1 MTSKVVGEGTYGC
14 VLKPPILCNETKNL
28 VSQDYVNKIS
38 KIMTR
43 EHAINEN
50 DEYSAINNIEG
61 LDKYAIT
68 GPLLCKPLLDK
79 NFNASVKKCK
89 TLKVKNAFKNDK
101 HDLRMLLLEDGGLSI
116 YDHITKVFILQSLD
130 EKKVFLTSLIKLFD
144 GLLFFQSNEIM
155 HRDIKLA
162 NMVYNVNNGRAKYI
176 DFGLM
181 TNFKRFARRCSSNT
195 ERLGISH
202 TYYAPENSCSNK
214 FSFNSY
220 KLKCTRI
227 KDHFKTHED
236 FISYLQKS
244 FDIYCLCLALLNMVS
259 ILHSKNSGQKKNAIS
274 GSFLE
279 DFSILLL
286 DYVKYDVSKRN
297 INILQLK
304 EKYISLLKKYNYYLK
319 KTTQPSPEVIDVIEK
334 IKKKE
339 FKADLAKICPPAKP
353 ILNPSTNRCVAD
365 CKTGFIRNKS
375 FRCVKMN
382 LAKDLEKDL
391 AKNNSKKKSNS
402 ASVTRKKHH
411 TSVVV
416 NSSSIAKK
424 QLCIS
429 KNKDYNHITK
439 RCNVKCPKHK
449 TRNSQ
454 FKCVSMNK

>member
-14 VLKPPILCNETKNL
+14 VLKPPILCNETSNL
-28 VSQDYVNKIS
+28 DKQDYVNKIS

-43 EHAINEN
+43 QHAINEEA
-50 DEYSAINNIEG
+50 EYSAINNIQG
-61 LDKYAIT
+61 LEKYAIT

-79 NFNASVKKCK
+79 NFNASVSKCK
-89 TLKVKNAFKNDK
+89 TLKVKTAFKNTKD
-101 HDLRMLLLEDGGLSI
+101 DLRMLLLEDGGLSI
-116 YDHITKVFILQSLD
+116 YDHITKVFMLQSLD

-181 TNFKRFARRCSSNT
+181 TNFKRFAKRCRENT

-214 FSFNSY
+214 YSFNSN
-220 KLKCTRI
+220 KLKCT
-227 KDHFKTHED
+227 KVKEHFKTHD
-236 FISYLQKS
+236 GFISYLQKS

-259 ILHSKNSGQKKNAIS
+259 VLDYRNSGQKKHTIP
-274 GSFLE
+274 GSFFE
-279 DFSILLL
+279 EFSILLL
-286 DYVKYDVSKRN
+286 DYIKYDVSKRN

-304 EKYISLLKKYNYYLK
+304 EKYISLLKKHNCYLK
-319 KTTQPSPEVIDVIEK
+319 KAIQQPSPEVIDVIEK

-353 ILNPSTNRCVAD
+353 VLNPSTNRCVAE

-382 LAKDLEKDL
+382 LAKDL
-391 AKNNSKKKSNS
+391 AKNVAKKNS
-402 ASVTRKKHH
+402 ASASITRKKHH
-411 TSVVV
+411 TSLLA

-439 RCNVKCPKHK
+439 RCNAKCPKHK
-449 TRNSQ
+449 TRNSL
-454 FKCVSMNK
+454 FKCVSKNK

>member
-1 MTSKVVGEGTYGC
+1 MTSNVVGEGTYGC

-43 EHAINEN
+43 QHAINEEA
-50 DEYSAINNIEG
+50 EYSAINNIEG

-89 TLKVKNAFKNDK
+89 TLKVKTAFKNAKD
-101 HDLRMLLLEDGGLSI
+101 DLRMLLLEDGGLSI
-116 YDHITKVFILQSLD
+116 YDHITKVFMLQSLD

-181 TNFKRFARRCSSNT
+181 TNFKRFAKRCRENT

-214 FSFNSY
+214 YSFNSN
-220 KLKCTRI
+220 KLKCTKI

-259 ILHSKNSGQKKNAIS
+259 VLDYRNSGQKKDAIPR
-274 GSFLE
+274 SFFE
-279 DFSILLL
+279 EFSILLL
-286 DYVKYDVSKRN
+286 EYIKYDVSKRN

-304 EKYISLLKKYNYYLK
+304 EKYVNLLKKHNCYLK
-319 KTTQPSPEVIDVIEK
+319 KATQPSPEVIDVIEK

-382 LAKDLEKDL
+382 LAKDL
-391 AKNNSKKKSNS
+391 ANSKKKSNS
-402 ASVTRKKHH
+402 VTRKKHN
-411 TSVVV
+411 TSLVV
-416 NSSSIAKK
+416 NDSSVAKK
-424 QLCIS
+424 QHCIS

-439 RCNVKCPKHK
+439 RCNAKCPKNK
-449 TRNSQ
+449 TRNSL
-454 FKCVSMNK
+454 FKCV

>member
-14 VLKPPILCNETKNL
+14 VLKPPILCNETSNL
-28 VSQDYVNKIS
+28 VAQDYANKIS

-43 EHAINEN
+43 QHAINEEA
-50 DEYSAINNIEG
+50 EYSAINNIQG

-89 TLKVKNAFKNDK
+89 TLKVKTAFNNAKD
-101 HDLRMLLLEDGGLSI
+101 DLRMLLLEDGGLSI
-116 YDHITKVFILQSLD
+116 YDHITKVFMLQSLD

-181 TNFKRFARRCSSNT
+181 TNFKRFAKRCRENN

-214 FSFNSY
+214 YSFNSN
-220 KLKCTRI
+220 KLKCTKI
-227 KDHFKTHED
+227 KEHFKTHED

-244 FDIYCLCLALLNMVS
+244 FDIYCLSLALLNMVS
-259 ILHSKNSGQKKNAIS
+259 VLDYKNSGLKKQAIPA
-274 GSFLE
+274 SFFE

-286 DYVKYDVSKRN
+286 GYVKYDVSKRN

-304 EKYISLLKKYNYYLK
+304 EKYISLLKKHNCYLK
-319 KTTQPSPEVIDVIEK
+319 KATQQPSLEVIDVIEK

-339 FKADLAKICPPAKP
+339 FKADLAKICPPTKP
-353 ILNPSTNRCVAD
+353 VLNPSTNRCVAD
-365 CKTGFIRNKS
+365 CKTGFIRNNS

-382 LAKDLEKDL
+382 LAKDL
-391 AKNNSKKKSNS
+391 ANSKNNSKKKSKS
-402 ASVTRKKHH
+402 ASITRKKHN
-411 TSVVV
+411 TSLVV
-416 NSSSIAKK
+416 NSSYDAKK

-439 RCNVKCPKHK
+439 RCNAKCPKHK
-449 TRNSQ
+449 TRNSL
-454 FKCVSMNK
+454 FKCV

>member
-1 MTSKVVGEGTYGC
+1 
-14 VLKPPILCNETKNL
+14 
-28 VSQDYVNKIS
+28 
-38 KIMTR
+38 
-43 EHAINEN
+43 
-50 DEYSAINNIEG
+50 
-61 LDKYAIT
+61 
-68 GPLLCKPLLDK
+68 
-79 NFNASVKKCK
+79 
-89 TLKVKNAFKNDK
+89 
-101 HDLRMLLLEDGGLSI
+101 MLLLEDGGLSI
-116 YDHITKVFILQSLD
+116 YDHITKVFMLQSLD

-181 TNFKRFARRCSSNT
+181 TNFKRFAKRCRENN

-214 FSFNSY
+214 YSFNSM
-220 KLKCTRI
+220 KIKCT
-227 KDHFKTHED
+227 KVKEHFKTHDE

-259 ILHSKNSGQKKNAIS
+259 VLDYRNSGQKKHTIPR
-274 GSFLE
+274 SFFE
-279 DFSILLL
+279 EFSILLL
-286 DYVKYDVSKRN
+286 DYIKYDVSKRN
-297 INILQLK
+297 INIAQLK
-304 EKYISLLKKYNYYLK
+304 EKYVALLKKHNCYLK
-319 KTTQPSPEVIDVIEK
+319 KATQPSPEVIDVIEK

-353 ILNPSTNRCVAD
+353 ILNPSTNRCVVD

-382 LAKDLEKDL
+382 LAKDL
-391 AKNNSKKKSNS
+391 AKKNS
-402 ASVTRKKHH
+402 ASASITRKKHH
-411 TSVVV
+411 TSLLA

-439 RCNVKCPKHK
+439 RCNAKCPKHK
-449 TRNSQ
+449 TRNSL
-454 FKCVSMNK
+454 FKCV

>member
-43 EHAINEN
+43 QHAINEEA
-50 DEYSAINNIEG
+50 EYSAINNIQG

-89 TLKVKNAFKNDK
+89 TLKVKTAFKNAKD
-101 HDLRMLLLEDGGLSI
+101 DLRMLLLEDGGLSI
-116 YDHITKVFILQSLD
+116 YDHITKVFMLQSLD

-181 TNFKRFARRCSSNT
+181 TNFKRFAKRCSSNT

-214 FSFNSY
+214 FSFNSN
-220 KLKCTRI
+220 KLKCTKI
-227 KDHFKTHED
+227 KEHFKTHED

-244 FDIYCLCLALLNMVS
+244 FDIYCLSLALLNMVS
-259 ILHSKNSGQKKNAIS
+259 VLDYRNSGLKKDAIPR
-274 GSFLE
+274 SFFE
-279 DFSILLL
+279 EFSILLL
-286 DYVKYDVSKRN
+286 EYIKYDVSKRN

-304 EKYISLLKKYNYYLK
+304 EKYVALLKKHNCYLK
-319 KTTQPSPEVIDVIEK
+319 KATQQPSPEVIDVIEK

-339 FKADLAKICPPAKP
+339 FKADLAKICPQAKP

-382 LAKDLEKDL
+382 LA
-391 AKNNSKKKSNS
+391 NSKKKSNS
-402 ASVTRKKHH
+402 VTKKKHN
-411 TSVVV
+411 TSLVV
-416 NSSSIAKK
+416 NDSSVAKK
-424 QLCIS
+424 KLCIS

-439 RCNVKCPKHK
+439 RCNAKCPKNK
-449 TRNSQ
+449 TRNSL
-454 FKCVSMNK
+454 FKCV

>member
-14 VLKPPILCNETKNL
+14 VLKPPILCDETSNL
-28 VSQDYVNKIS
+28 VAQDYSNKIS

-50 DEYSAINNIEG
+50 AEYSAINNIQG

-89 TLKVKNAFKNDK
+89 TLKVKTAFKNAKD
-101 HDLRMLLLEDGGLSI
+101 DLRMLLLEDGGLSI
-116 YDHITKVFILQSLD
+116 YDHMTKVFMLQSLD

-181 TNFKRFARRCSSNT
+181 TNFKRFAKRCSSNT

-202 TYYAPENSCSNK
+202 SYYAPENSCSNK
-214 FSFNSY
+214 YSFNSN
-220 KLKCTRI
+220 KLKCTKI
-227 KDHFKTHED
+227 KEHFKTHED

-244 FDIYCLCLALLNMVS
+244 FDIYCLSLALLNMVS
-259 ILHSKNSGQKKNAIS
+259 VLDYRNSGLKKEAIPA
-274 GSFLE
+274 SFFE
-279 DFSILLL
+279 EFSILLL
-286 DYVKYDVSKRN
+286 GYVKYDVSKRN

-304 EKYISLLKKYNYYLK
+304 EKYISLLKKHNCYLK
-319 KTTQPSPEVIDVIEK
+319 KATQPSPEVIDVIEK

-339 FKADLAKICPPAKP
+339 FKVDLAKICPPAKP
-353 ILNPSTNRCVAD
+353 VLNPSTNRCVAD

-382 LAKDLEKDL
+382 LAKDL
-391 AKNNSKKKSNS
+391 ANSKKSSKS
-402 ASVTRKKHH
+402 ASVTRKKHN
-411 TSVVV
+411 TSLVV
-416 NSSSIAKK
+416 NDSSIAKK

-449 TRNSQ
+449 TRNSL
-454 FKCVSMNK
+454 FKCV

>member
-14 VLKPPILCNETKNL
+14 VLKPPILCNETSNL
-28 VSQDYVNKIS
+28 VAQDYANKIS

-43 EHAINEN
+43 QHAINEEA
-50 DEYSAINNIEG
+50 EYSAINNIQG

-89 TLKVKNAFKNDK
+89 TLKVKTAFKNAKD
-101 HDLRMLLLEDGGLSI
+101 DLRMLLLEDGGLSI
-116 YDHITKVFILQSLD
+116 YDHITKVFMLQSLD

-181 TNFKRFARRCSSNT
+181 TNFKRFAKRCRENN

-202 TYYAPENSCSNK
+202 TYYASENSCSNK
-214 FSFNSY
+214 FSFNSN
-220 KLKCTRI
+220 KLKCTKI
-227 KDHFKTHED
+227 KEHFKTHED

-259 ILHSKNSGQKKNAIS
+259 VLDYKNSGQKKHTIPRT
-274 GSFLE
+274 FFE
-279 DFSILLL
+279 EFSILLL
-286 DYVKYDVSKRN
+286 GYIKYDVSKRN

-304 EKYISLLKKYNYYLK
+304 EKYISLLKKHNCYLK
-319 KTTQPSPEVIDVIEK
+319 KATQQPSPEVIDVIEK

-353 ILNPSTNRCVAD
+353 VLNPSTNRCVAE

-382 LAKDLEKDL
+382 LAKDLEKE
-391 AKNNSKKKSNS
+391 NSKKNSN
-402 ASVTRKKHH
+402 SVTRKKHN
-411 TSVVV
+411 TSLVV
-416 NSSSIAKK
+416 NDSSIAKK

-439 RCNVKCPKHK
+439 RCNAKCPKHK
-449 TRNSQ
+449 TRNSL
-454 FKCVSMNK
+454 FKCV

>member
-14 VLKPPILCNETKNL
+14 VLKPPILCNETSNL
-28 VSQDYVNKIS
+28 VAQDYANKIS

-43 EHAINEN
+43 QHAINEN
-50 DEYSAINNIEG
+50 AEYSAINNIQG

-79 NFNASVKKCK
+79 NFNASVSKCK
-89 TLKVKNAFKNDK
+89 TLKVKTAFKNTKD
-101 HDLRMLLLEDGGLSI
+101 DLRMLLLEDGGLSI
-116 YDHITKVFILQSLD
+116 YDHITKVFMLQSLD

-181 TNFKRFARRCSSNT
+181 TNFKRFAKRCSSNS

-202 TYYAPENSCSNK
+202 SYYAPENSCSNK
-214 FSFNSY
+214 YSFNSN
-220 KLKCTRI
+220 KLKCTKI
-227 KDHFKTHED
+227 KEHFKTHED

-244 FDIYCLCLALLNMVS
+244 FDIYCLSLALLNMMHV
-259 ILHSKNSGQKKNAIS
+259 LDYKNKGLKKQAIVQ
-274 GSFLE
+274 SFFE
-279 DFSILLL
+279 EVSILLL

-304 EKYISLLKKYNYYLK
+304 EKYISLLKKHNCYLK
-319 KTTQPSPEVIDVIEK
+319 KAMQQPSPEVIDVIEK
-334 IKKKE
+334 IKQKE

-353 ILNPSTNRCVAD
+353 VLNPSTNRCVAD

-382 LAKDLEKDL
+382 LAKDL
-391 AKNNSKKKSNS
+391 ANSKKSGKS
-402 ASVTRKKHH
+402 ASITRKKHN
-411 TSVVV
+411 TSLVV

-424 QLCIS
+424 QHCIS

-439 RCNVKCPKHK
+439 RCNAKCPKHK
-449 TRNSQ
+449 TRNSL
-454 FKCVSMNK
+454 FKCV

>member
-14 VLKPPILCNETKNL
+14 VLKPPILCNETSNL
-28 VSQDYVNKIS
+28 VAQDYANKIS

-43 EHAINEN
+43 QHAINEEA
-50 DEYSAINNIEG
+50 EYSAINNIQG

-89 TLKVKNAFKNDK
+89 TLKVKTAFKNAKD
-101 HDLRMLLLEDGGLSI
+101 DLRMLLLEDGGLSI
-116 YDHITKVFILQSLD
+116 YDHITKVFMLQSLD

-181 TNFKRFARRCSSNT
+181 TNFKRFAKRCRENT

-214 FSFNSY
+214 FSFNSN
-220 KLKCTRI
+220 KLKCTKI
-227 KDHFKTHED
+227 KEHFKTHED

-259 ILHSKNSGQKKNAIS
+259 VLDYRNSGPKKQAIPRT
-274 GSFLE
+274 FFE
-279 DFSILLL
+279 EFSILLL
-286 DYVKYDVSKRN
+286 GYIKYDVSKRN

-304 EKYISLLKKYNYYLK
+304 EKYISLLKKHNCYLK
-319 KTTQPSPEVIDVIEK
+319 KATQPSPEVIDVIEK

-339 FKADLAKICPPAKP
+339 FKADLAKICPPTKP
-353 ILNPSTNRCVAD
+353 VLNPSTNRCVAD

-382 LAKDLEKDL
+382 LAKDL
-391 AKNNSKKKSNS
+391 ANSKKSSKKSSKS
-402 ASVTRKKHH
+402 ASITRKKHN
-411 TSVVV
+411 TSLVV

-439 RCNVKCPKHK
+439 RCNAKCPKHK

>member
-14 VLKPPILCNETKNL
+14 VLKPPILCNETSNL

-43 EHAINEN
+43 QHAINEN
-50 DEYSAINNIEG
+50 AEYSAINNIQG

-89 TLKVKNAFKNDK
+89 TLKVKTAFKNAKD
-101 HDLRMLLLEDGGLSI
+101 DLRMLLLEDGGLSI
-116 YDHITKVFILQSLD
+116 YDHITKVFMLQSLD

-181 TNFKRFARRCSSNT
+181 TNFKRFAKRCRENN

-214 FSFNSY
+214 FSFNSN
-220 KLKCTRI
+220 KLKCTKI
-227 KDHFKTHED
+227 KEHFKTHED

-244 FDIYCLCLALLNMVS
+244 FDIYCLSLALLNMVS
-259 ILHSKNSGQKKNAIS
+259 VLDYKNSGLKKEAIPA
-274 GSFLE
+274 SFFE

-286 DYVKYDVSKRN
+286 GYVKYDVSKRN

-304 EKYISLLKKYNYYLK
+304 EKYISLLKKHNCYLK
-319 KTTQPSPEVIDVIEK
+319 KATQQPSLEVIDVIEK

-353 ILNPSTNRCVAD
+353 VLNPSTNRCVAD

-382 LAKDLEKDL
+382 LAKDL
-391 AKNNSKKKSNS
+391 ANSKKSSKS
-402 ASVTRKKHH
+402 ASITRKKHN
-411 TSVVV
+411 TSLVV
-416 NSSSIAKK
+416 NDSSIAKK

-454 FKCVSMNK
+454 FKCVSKNK

>member
-14 VLKPPILCNETKNL
+14 VLKPPILCDEASNL
-28 VSQDYVNKIS
+28 VAQDYANKIS

-43 EHAINEN
+43 QHAINEN
-50 DEYSAINNIEG
+50 AEYSAINNIQG

-79 NFNASVKKCK
+79 NFNASVSKCK
-89 TLKVKNAFKNDK
+89 TLKVKTAFKNTKD
-101 HDLRMLLLEDGGLSI
+101 DLRMLLLEDGGLSI
-116 YDHITKVFILQSLD
+116 YDHITKVFMLQSLD

-181 TNFKRFARRCSSNT
+181 TNFKRFAKRCSSNS

-202 TYYAPENSCSNK
+202 SYYAPENSCSNK
-214 FSFNSY
+214 YSFNSN
-220 KLKCTRI
+220 KLKCTKI
-227 KDHFKTHED
+227 KEHFKTHED

-244 FDIYCLCLALLNMVS
+244 FDIYCLSLALLNMMHV
-259 ILHSKNSGQKKNAIS
+259 LDYKNKGLKKQAIVQ
-274 GSFLE
+274 SFFE
-279 DFSILLL
+279 EVSILLL

-304 EKYISLLKKYNYYLK
+304 EKYISLLKKHNCYLK
-319 KTTQPSPEVIDVIEK
+319 KAMQQPSPEVIDVIEK
-334 IKKKE
+334 IKQKE

-353 ILNPSTNRCVAD
+353 VLNPSTNRCVAD

-382 LAKDLEKDL
+382 LAKDL
-391 AKNNSKKKSNS
+391 ANSKKSGKS
-402 ASVTRKKHH
+402 ASITRKKHN
-411 TSVVV
+411 TSLVV

-424 QLCIS
+424 QHCIS

-439 RCNVKCPKHK
+439 RCNAKCPKHK
-449 TRNSQ
+449 TRNSL
-454 FKCVSMNK
+454 FKCV

>member
-14 VLKPPILCNETKNL
+14 VLKPPILCNETSNL
-28 VSQDYVNKIS
+28 VAQDYANKIS

-43 EHAINEN
+43 QHAINEN
-50 DEYSAINNIEG
+50 AEYSAINNIQG

-79 NFNASVKKCK
+79 NFNASVSKCK
-89 TLKVKNAFKNDK
+89 TLKVKTAFKNTKD
-101 HDLRMLLLEDGGLSI
+101 DLRMLLLEDGGLSI
-116 YDHITKVFILQSLD
+116 YDHITKVFMLQSLD

-181 TNFKRFARRCSSNT
+181 TNFKRFAKRCSSNT

-214 FSFNSY
+214 YSFNSN
-220 KLKCTRI
+220 KLKCTKI
-227 KDHFKTHED
+227 KEHFKTHED

-244 FDIYCLCLALLNMVS
+244 FDIYCLSSALLNMMHVLDYKNKGLKKQA
-259 ILHSKNSGQKKNAIS
+259 IVHS
-274 GSFLE
+274 FFE
-279 DFSILLL
+279 EVSILLL
-286 DYVKYDVSKRN
+286 DYVNYDVSKRN

-304 EKYISLLKKYNYYLK
+304 EKYVALLKKHDCYLK
-319 KTTQPSPEVIDVIEK
+319 KATQPSPEVIDVIEK

-353 ILNPSTNRCVAD
+353 VLNPSTNRCVAD

-382 LAKDLEKDL
+382 LAKDLAKYNS
-391 AKNNSKKKSNS
+391 KNNSKKNSKS
-402 ASVTRKKHH
+402 ASITRKKHN
-411 TSVVV
+411 TSLVV

-439 RCNVKCPKHK
+439 RCNAKCPKHK
-449 TRNSQ
+449 TRNSL
-454 FKCVSMNK
+454 FKCI

>member
-1 MTSKVVGEGTYGC
+1 MTSNVVGEGTYGC

-28 VSQDYVNKIS
+28 VAQDYVNKIS

-43 EHAINEN
+43 QHAINEEA
-50 DEYSAINNIEG
+50 EYSAINNIEG

-89 TLKVKNAFKNDK
+89 TLKVKTAFKNAKD
-101 HDLRMLLLEDGGLSI
+101 DLRMLLLEDGGLSI
-116 YDHITKVFILQSLD
+116 YDHITKVFMLQSLD

-181 TNFKRFARRCSSNT
+181 TNFKRFAKRCSSNT

-214 FSFNSY
+214 YSFNSN
-220 KLKCTRI
+220 KLKCTKI
-227 KDHFKTHED
+227 KEHFKTHED

-244 FDIYCLCLALLNMVS
+244 FDIYCLSLALLNMVS
-259 ILHSKNSGQKKNAIS
+259 VLDYRNSGLKKDAIPR
-274 GSFLE
+274 SFFE
-279 DFSILLL
+279 EFSILLL
-286 DYVKYDVSKRN
+286 EYIKYDVSKRN

-304 EKYISLLKKYNYYLK
+304 EKYVALLKKHNCYLK
-319 KTTQPSPEVIDVIEK
+319 KAMQQPSPEVIDVIEK

-339 FKADLAKICPPAKP
+339 FKADLAKICPQAKP
-353 ILNPSTNRCVAD
+353 ILNPSTNRCVAE

-382 LAKDLEKDL
+382 LAKDL
-391 AKNNSKKKSNS
+391 ANSKNNSKKSSKS
-402 ASVTRKKHH
+402 ASVTRKKHN
-411 TSVVV
+411 TSLVV
-416 NSSSIAKK
+416 NDSSIAKK
-424 QLCIS
+424 QHCIS

-439 RCNVKCPKHK
+439 RCNAKCPKNK
-449 TRNSQ
+449 TRNSL
-454 FKCVSMNK
+454 FKCV

>member
-1 MTSKVVGEGTYGC
+1 MTSNVVGEGTYGC
-14 VLKPPILCNETKNL
+14 VLKPPILCNETSNL
-28 VSQDYVNKIS
+28 DKQDYVNKIS
-38 KIMTR
+38 KIMIR
-43 EHAINEN
+43 QHAINEN
-50 DEYSAINNIEG
+50 AEYNAINNIQG

-79 NFNASVKKCK
+79 KFDASVSKCK
-89 TLKVKNAFKNDK
+89 TLNVKTAFKNAK

-116 YDHITKVFILQSLD
+116 YDHITKVFMLQSLD

-144 GLLFFQSNEIM
+144 GILFFQSNEII

-181 TNFKRFARRCSSNT
+181 TNFKRFAKRCRENT

-202 TYYAPENSCSNK
+202 SYYAPENSCSNK
-214 FSFNSY
+214 YSFNSN
-220 KLKCTRI
+220 KLKCTNV

-244 FDIYCLCLALLNMVS
+244 FDIYCLSLALLNMVS
-259 ILHSKNSGQKKNAIS
+259 VLDYKNKGLKKDAIS
-274 GSFLE
+274 RSFFQE
-279 DFSILLL
+279 FSILLL

-304 EKYISLLKKYNYYLK
+304 EKYVALLKKHDCYLK
-319 KTTQPSPEVIDVIEK
+319 KATQPSPEVIDVIDK

-382 LAKDLEKDL
+382 LAKDLAKYNS
-391 AKNNSKKKSNS
+391 KNNSKNNSN
-402 ASVTRKKHH
+402 SVTRKKHN
-411 TSVVV
+411 TSLVV

-424 QLCIS
+424 QHCIS

-439 RCNVKCPKHK
+439 RCNAKCPKHK
-449 TRNSQ
+449 TRNSL
-454 FKCVSMNK
+454 FKCI